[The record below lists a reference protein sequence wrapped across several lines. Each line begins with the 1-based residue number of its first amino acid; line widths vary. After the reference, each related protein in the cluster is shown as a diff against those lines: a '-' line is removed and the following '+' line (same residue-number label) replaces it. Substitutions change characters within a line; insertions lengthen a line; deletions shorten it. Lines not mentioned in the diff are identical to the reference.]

1 MAEKQT
7 NKERLKD
14 ITDSIERGI
23 QDLFQSDKYAEYLR
37 TMSRFHRYSVNNQML
52 IYMQKPDATLV
63 AGFNKWRDQFERNVM
78 KGEKGIKIIAPT
90 PFKKKIEQEKL
101 DPDTKMPMLDS
112 DGKVIIEEKEI
123 KIPMYKPV
131 TVFDVSQTDG
141 KPLPQLA
148 SDLSGNVQNYEV
160 FMEAL
165 RRSSPV
171 PIDIKPIHDGS
182 DGFFSL
188 DNQSITIRE
197 GMSEIQTVSAVVHE
211 IAHSKLHNQK
221 KIAEPKDAEK
231 YQEVEIFDVPGLFS
245 NGRIADEDIPKG
257 LFRYDLRGSDDDP
270 GMPVTVENHVVVNHA
285 GSILTAQPLDLGEE
299 GRLTFTEEEGLNFV
313 GGEITAYRFFNE
325 QLKDRNTEEVEAESI
340 SFAVCAYYGIA
351 TGENSFGYI
360 ATWSKDKELKEL
372 RASLETINK
381 TSSEL
386 ITDIDRHYGEIMKER
401 EAELAIETEEKP
413 LEEMN
418 ILEMVDYF
426 MDQGMTEE
434 QANDLANAEWQAR
447 DVRQRGNEVVQ
458 KEKLDAL
465 YAENPIQDEDWFYH
479 HPDRQAFE
487 AVYFNPDSVAGGQ
500 YVIMTLPYE
509 LISDAVEQ
517 TNDTKSF
524 FEFLEQRASYT
535 ELVDITDDDFR
546 ATMESY
552 KNRPA
557 DFIGHSEEVRNALI
571 ATVAKEI
578 EDPVLQS
585 PTDEAL
591 YLVDDTVYLHVQPT
605 EGGWDYTLYDKE
617 SKKLLDGG
625 IIETAD
631 IEASPVSSIAGAVR
645 TEVFAVQGMT
655 PTKVVFEDISIL
667 DELLEAQNAEVKVYT
682 GDDALKNAVSD
693 FVDEIARKVQEE
705 MPVQAPDNGYM
716 PDPSMSIEAMNAYGY
731 MDSDML
737 PLSKERA
744 LELFERDVPIYMLY
758 EGNTEAM
765 AFEAEDIVLFSGCF
779 GITREDWD
787 AIKNEVPPM
796 DVDLIRQKREQAF
809 LESAGDTFAIYQLK
823 RNEATAD
830 LTFMDYAYLEK
841 KGIEPQ
847 RDKYE
852 LVYTGALT
860 GDGSQIEKL
869 EDLYRTFN
877 IDHPQDFTGHSL
889 SKSDIVALK
898 EAGVVSYHY
907 VDSIGY
913 KELPNFLKSSNYLKT
928 AEMQMED
935 DYGMIDGVINNGPK
949 EPAKAVNKTEETK
962 SKKPSVL
969 AKLRKYQD
977 EDRQATTMHRSAERD
992 L

>member
-1 MAEKQT
+1 MPENEKQT

-37 TMSRFHRYSVNNQML
+37 TMSRFHKYSVNNTML

-63 AGFNKWRDQFERNVM
+63 AGFNKWRDQFERNVL

-90 PFKKKIEQEKL
+90 PYKKKIEQEKR
-101 DPDTKMPMLDS
+101 DPDTNLPMLDA

-148 SDLSGNVQNYEV
+148 SDLQGNVQNYEV

-171 PIDIKPIHDGS
+171 PIEIIPIRDGA
-182 DGFFSL
+182 DGYFSL
-188 DNQSITIRE
+188 DNQKIAIRE
-197 GMSEIQTVSAVVHE
+197 GMSEVQTVSAVVHE

-221 KIAEPKDAEK
+221 KIEEPKNAPK
-231 YQEVEIFDVPGLFS
+231 YQEVEIFDVPALFS
-245 NGRIADEDIPKG
+245 NGRVSLADLPEG
-257 LFRYDLRGSDDDP
+257 LYRYDLRGSDDDP
-270 GMPVTVENHVVVNHA
+270 GMPVTIEQNVAVNHA
-285 GSILTAQPLDLGEE
+285 GAIITAKPLDLGEE
-299 GRLTFTEEEGLNFV
+299 GRLYLTEEEGLNFV
-313 GGEITAYRFFNE
+313 GGEISMQRFFNE
-325 QLKDRNTEEVEAESI
+325 QQKDRNTEEVEAESI

-372 RASLETINK
+372 RASLETINS

-386 ITDIDRHYGEIMKER
+386 ITDIDRHYAEIMKER
-401 EAELAIETEEKP
+401 EAEMAIETEEKP

-426 MDQGMTEE
+426 MEQGMTEE

-447 DVRQRGNEVVQ
+447 DVRQRGNDVVQ

-465 YAENPIQDEDWFYH
+465 YAENPIGNDDWFYH
-479 HPDRQAFE
+479 HPDSMTFE
-487 AVYFNPDSVAGGQ
+487 AVYFNPDSNAGGQ

-517 TNDTKSF
+517 TNDTQSF
-524 FEFLEQRASYT
+524 FEFLEERASHT
-535 ELVDITDDDFR
+535 ELVDITDEVFR

-552 KNRPA
+552 KNRTA
-557 DFIGHSEEVRNALI
+557 DFVGRSDEVMTSLI
-571 ATVAKEI
+571 TTVAKEVD
-578 EDPVLQS
+578 DPVLSSYIEETQS
-585 PTDEAL
+585 
-591 YLVDDTVYLHVQPT
+591 T
-605 EGGWDYTLYDKE
+605 EE
-617 SKKLLDGG
+617 P
-625 IIETAD
+625 TAD
-631 IEASPVSSIAGAVR
+631 DVAESPADTADTIE
-645 TEVFAVQGMT
+645 
-655 PTKVVFEDISIL
+655 
-667 DELLEAQNAEVKVYT
+667 
-682 GDDALKNAVSD
+682 
-693 FVDEIARKVQEE
+693 EIARKVQEE
-705 MPVQAPDNGYM
+705 EPVKAPDNGYM

-796 DVDLIRQKREQAF
+796 DLEIIKQKREQAF
-809 LESAGDTFAIYQLK
+809 LESPGDTYAIYQLK
-823 RNEATAD
+823 NDDTVAELR
-830 LTFMDYAYLEK
+830 FMNSDHLK
-841 KGIEPQ
+841 VKGVEPQ
-847 RDKYE
+847 YENYE

-860 GDGSQIEKL
+860 QDGSQIEKL
-869 EDLYRTFN
+869 EDLYRIFN
-877 IDHPQDFTGHSL
+877 IEHPQDFTGHSL
-889 SKSDIVALK
+889 SISDIVALK
-898 EAGVVSYHY
+898 QAGVVSYHY

-913 KELPNFLKSSNYLKT
+913 KELHNFRSTDNHLKN
-928 AEMQMED
+928 AEMQLED
-935 DYGMIDGVINNGPK
+935 DYGMIDGVINNAPK
-949 EPAKAVNKTEETK
+949 EPVKAPAPKKEETK
-962 SKKPSVL
+962 AKKPSVL
-969 AKLRKYQD
+969 AKLRQYQD
-977 EDRQATTMHRSAERD
+977 EDRKATTQHRSAERD
-992 L
+992 LI

>member
-37 TMSRFHRYSVNNQML
+37 TMSRFHKYSVNNTML

-101 DPDTKMPMLDS
+101 DPDTQMPMLDA
-112 DGKVIIEEKEI
+112 DGKVMIEEKEI
-123 KIPMYKPV
+123 KIPMFKPV

-171 PIDIKPIHDGS
+171 PIDIKPIRDGS

-211 IAHSKLHNQK
+211 IAHSKLHNNK
-221 KIAEPKDAEK
+221 RIEEPKNAPK
-231 YQEVEIFDVPGLFS
+231 YQEVEIFDVPALFS
-245 NGRIADEDIPKG
+245 NGRITPVDIPEG
-257 LFRYDLRGSDDDP
+257 IYCYDLRGSDDDP
-270 GMPVTVENHVVVNHA
+270 GMPIMIENHVAVNHA
-285 GSILTAQPLDLGEE
+285 GSIITAKPLELGAE
-299 GRLTFTEEEGLNFV
+299 GRLAFTEEDGLNFV
-313 GGEITAYRFFNE
+313 GGELTAYRFFNE

-401 EAELAIETEEKP
+401 EAEITAEVPVKEE
-413 LEEMN
+413 
-418 ILEMVDYF
+418 
-426 MDQGMTEE
+426 
-434 QANDLANAEWQAR
+434 
-447 DVRQRGNEVVQ
+447 
-458 KEKLDAL
+458 
-465 YAENPIQDEDWFYH
+465 
-479 HPDRQAFE
+479 
-487 AVYFNPDSVAGGQ
+487 
-500 YVIMTLPYE
+500 
-509 LISDAVEQ
+509 
-517 TNDTKSF
+517 
-524 FEFLEQRASYT
+524 
-535 ELVDITDDDFR
+535 
-546 ATMESY
+546 
-552 KNRPA
+552 
-557 DFIGHSEEVRNALI
+557 
-571 ATVAKEI
+571 
-578 EDPVLQS
+578 PVLQS
-585 PTDEAL
+585 PTEEEAL

-605 EGGWDYTLYDKE
+605 EGGWDYSLYDKD

-631 IEASPVSSIAGAVR
+631 IEASPVKSLAGAVR

-655 PTKVVFEDISIL
+655 PNKVTFEDISIL
-667 DELLEAQNAEVKVYT
+667 DELLAAQQTEVEAVASAEVT
-682 GDDALKNAVSD
+682 DPI
-693 FVDEIARKVQEE
+693 DEIARDVQEE
-705 MPVQAPDNGYM
+705 PPVQAPNNGYM

-765 AFEAEDIVLFSGCF
+765 AFEDEDIVLFSGCF

-787 AIKNEVPPM
+787 AIKNEIPPM
-796 DVDLIRQKREQAF
+796 DADLIRKKREQAF
-809 LESAGDTFAIYQLK
+809 LESTGDTFAIYQLK
-823 RNEATAD
+823 RDDATAD
-830 LTFMDYAYLEK
+830 IRFMNSAYLES

-847 RDKYE
+847 YENYE

-860 GDGSQIEKL
+860 YDGSQTDKL
-869 EDLYRTFN
+869 EGVYRTFN

-889 SKSDIVALK
+889 SVSDIVALK
-898 EAGVVSYHY
+898 QAGVVSCHY

-913 KELPNFLKSSNYLKT
+913 KELPTFLKPSNYLKA

-935 DYGMIDGVINNGPK
+935 DYGMIDGIINNGPK
-949 EPAKAVNKTEETK
+949 ETEKAVKQAEEPK

>member
-1 MAEKQT
+1 MPENEKQT

-37 TMSRFHRYSVNNQML
+37 TMSRFHKYSVNNTML
-52 IYMQKPDATLV
+52 IYMQRPDATLV

-90 PFKKKIEQEKL
+90 PFKKKIEQEKR
-101 DPDTKMPMLDS
+101 DPDTNLPMLDA

-123 KIPMYKPV
+123 KIPMFKPV

-148 SDLSGNVQNYEV
+148 ADLQGNVQNYEV

-171 PIDIKPIHDGS
+171 PIEIIPIHDGA
-182 DGFFSL
+182 DGYFSL
-188 DNQSITIRE
+188 DKQKIAIRE
-197 GMSEIQTVSAVVHE
+197 GMSEVQTVSAVVHE

-221 KIAEPKDAEK
+221 KIEEPKGAEK

-245 NGRIADEDIPKG
+245 NGRIDPATIPEG
-257 LFRYDLRGSDDDP
+257 MYVYDLRGSDDDP
-270 GMPVTVENHVVVNHA
+270 GQPITVETHVTVNHA
-285 GSILTAQPLDLGEE
+285 GSVITAKPLDLGED

-313 GGEITAYRFFNE
+313 GGEISAYRFLNE
-325 QLKDRNTEEVEAESI
+325 QRKDRNAEEVEAESI

-372 RASLETINK
+372 RASLETINS

-386 ITDIDRHYGEIMKER
+386 ITDIDRHYADIMKER
-401 EAELAIETEEKP
+401 EAEMAIETEEKP

-426 MDQGMTEE
+426 MEQGMTEE
-434 QANDLANAEWQAR
+434 QANDLAHAEWQAR
-447 DVRQRGNEVVQ
+447 KIN
-458 KEKLDAL
+458 
-465 YAENPIQDEDWFYH
+465 DE
-479 HPDRQAFE
+479 PAMAE
-487 AVYFNPDSVAGGQ
+487 AVDESTASGESAVA
-500 YVIMTLPYE
+500 IEPP
-509 LISDAVEQ
+509 VE
-517 TNDTKSF
+517 
-524 FEFLEQRASYT
+524 
-535 ELVDITDDDFR
+535 
-546 ATMESY
+546 
-552 KNRPA
+552 
-557 DFIGHSEEVRNALI
+557 EE
-571 ATVAKEI
+571 
-578 EDPVLQS
+578 P
-585 PTDEAL
+585 
-591 YLVDDTVYLHVQPT
+591 
-605 EGGWDYTLYDKE
+605 
-617 SKKLLDGG
+617 
-625 IIETAD
+625 
-631 IEASPVSSIAGAVR
+631 
-645 TEVFAVQGMT
+645 
-655 PTKVVFEDISIL
+655 
-667 DELLEAQNAEVKVYT
+667 
-682 GDDALKNAVSD
+682 
-693 FVDEIARKVQEE
+693 
-705 MPVQAPDNGYM
+705 PVQAPDNGYM
-716 PDPSMSIEAMNAYGY
+716 PDPSMSIEAMNSYGY

-765 AFEAEDIVLFSGCF
+765 AFDTEDIVLFSGCF

-796 DVDLIRQKREQAF
+796 DVEIIRKKREQAF
-809 LESAGDTFAIYQLK
+809 LESPGDTYAIYQLK
-823 RNEATAD
+823 RDDATTD
-830 LTFMDYAYLEK
+830 IRFMNSDYLRE

-847 RDKYE
+847 YENYE
-852 LVYTGALT
+852 LIYTGALSKN
-860 GDGSQIEKL
+860 GSQIDKL
-869 EDLYRTFN
+869 EDLYRIFN
-877 IDHPQDFTGHSL
+877 IEHPQDFTEHSL
-889 SKSDIVALK
+889 SVSDIVALK
-898 EAGVVSYHY
+898 QAGVVSYHY

-913 KELPNFLKSSNYLKT
+913 KELHNFRNTDNPLKN

-935 DYGMIDGVINNGPK
+935 DYGMIDGIINNGPK
-949 EPAKAVNKTEETK
+949 QTEKPAPAKEETK

-969 AKLRKYQD
+969 AKLRQYQA
-977 EDRQATTMHRSAERD
+977 EDRQQTTQHRSAERD

>member
-1 MAEKQT
+1 MPENEKQT

-37 TMSRFHRYSVNNQML
+37 TMSRFHKYSVNNTML

-63 AGFNKWRDQFERNVM
+63 AGFNKWRDQFERNVL

-90 PFKKKIEQEKL
+90 PYKKKIEQEKR
-101 DPDTKMPMLDS
+101 DPDTNLPMLDA

-148 SDLSGNVQNYEV
+148 SDLQGNVQNYEV

-171 PIDIKPIHDGS
+171 PIEIIPIRDGA
-182 DGFFSL
+182 DGYFSL
-188 DNQSITIRE
+188 DNQKIAIRE
-197 GMSEIQTVSAVVHE
+197 GMSEVQTVSAVVHE

-221 KIAEPKDAEK
+221 KIEEPKNAPK
-231 YQEVEIFDVPGLFS
+231 YQEVEIFDVPALFS
-245 NGRIADEDIPKG
+245 NGRVSLADLPEG
-257 LFRYDLRGSDDDP
+257 LYRYDLRGSDDDP
-270 GMPVTVENHVVVNHA
+270 GMPVTIEQNVAVNHA
-285 GSILTAQPLDLGEE
+285 GAIITAKPLDLGEE
-299 GRLTFTEEEGLNFV
+299 GRLYLTEEEGLNFV
-313 GGEITAYRFFNE
+313 GGEISMQRFFNE
-325 QLKDRNTEEVEAESI
+325 QQKDRNTEEVEAESI

-372 RASLETINK
+372 RASLETINS

-386 ITDIDRHYGEIMKER
+386 ITDIDRHYAEIMKER
-401 EAELAIETEEKP
+401 EAEMAIETEEKP

-426 MDQGMTEE
+426 MEQGMTEE

-447 DVRQRGNEVVQ
+447 DVRQRGNDVVN

-465 YAENPIQDEDWFYH
+465 YAENPIGNDDWFYH
-479 HPDRQAFE
+479 HPDSMTFE
-487 AVYFNPDSVAGGQ
+487 AVYFNPDSNAGGQ

-517 TNDTKSF
+517 TNDAQSF
-524 FEFLEQRASYT
+524 FEFLEERASHT
-535 ELVDITDDDFR
+535 ELVDITDEDFR

-552 KNRPA
+552 KNRTA
-557 DFIGHSEEVRNALI
+557 DFVGRSDEVMTSLI
-571 ATVAKEI
+571 TTVAKEVD
-578 EDPVLQS
+578 DPVLSSYIEETQS
-585 PTDEAL
+585 
-591 YLVDDTVYLHVQPT
+591 T
-605 EGGWDYTLYDKE
+605 EE
-617 SKKLLDGG
+617 H
-625 IIETAD
+625 TAD
-631 IEASPVSSIAGAVR
+631 DVAESPADTADTIE
-645 TEVFAVQGMT
+645 
-655 PTKVVFEDISIL
+655 
-667 DELLEAQNAEVKVYT
+667 
-682 GDDALKNAVSD
+682 
-693 FVDEIARKVQEE
+693 EIARKVQEE
-705 MPVQAPDNGYM
+705 EPVKAPDNGYM

-787 AIKNEVPPM
+787 AIKDEIPPM
-796 DVDLIRQKREQAF
+796 DLELIKQKREQAF
-809 LESAGDTFAIYQLK
+809 LESPGDTYAIYQLK
-823 RNEATAD
+823 NDDTVAELR
-830 LTFMDYAYLEK
+830 FMNSDHLK
-841 KGIEPQ
+841 VKGVEPQ
-847 RDKYE
+847 YENYE

-860 GDGSQIEKL
+860 QDGSQIEKL
-869 EDLYRTFN
+869 EDLYRIFN
-877 IDHPQDFTGHSL
+877 IEHPQDFTGHSL
-889 SKSDIVALK
+889 SISDIVALK
-898 EAGVVSYHY
+898 QAGVVSYYY

-913 KELPNFLKSSNYLKT
+913 KELHNFRSTDNHLKN
-928 AEMQMED
+928 AEMQLED
-935 DYGMIDGVINNGPK
+935 DYGMIDGVINNAPK
-949 EPAKAVNKTEETK
+949 EPVKAPAPKKEETK
-962 SKKPSVL
+962 AKKPSVL
-969 AKLRKYQD
+969 AKLRQYQD
-977 EDRQATTMHRSAERD
+977 EDRKATTQHRSAERD
-992 L
+992 LI

>member
-1 MAEKQT
+1 MPENEKQT

-37 TMSRFHRYSVNNQML
+37 TMSRFHKYSVNNTML

-63 AGFNKWRDQFERNVM
+63 AGFNKWRDQFERNVL

-90 PFKKKIEQEKL
+90 PYKKKIEQEKR
-101 DPDTKMPMLDS
+101 DPDTNLPMLDA

-148 SDLSGNVQNYEV
+148 SDLQGNVQNYEV

-171 PIDIKPIHDGS
+171 PIEIIPIRDGA
-182 DGFFSL
+182 DGYFSL
-188 DNQSITIRE
+188 DNQKIAIRE
-197 GMSEIQTVSAVVHE
+197 GMSEVQTVSAVVHE

-221 KIAEPKDAEK
+221 KIEEPKNAPK
-231 YQEVEIFDVPGLFS
+231 YQEVEIFDVPALFS
-245 NGRIADEDIPKG
+245 NGRVSLADLPEG
-257 LFRYDLRGSDDDP
+257 LYRYDLRGSDDDP
-270 GMPVTVENHVVVNHA
+270 GMPVTIEQNVAVNHA
-285 GSILTAQPLDLGEE
+285 GAIITAKPLDLGEE
-299 GRLTFTEEEGLNFV
+299 GRLYLTEEEGLNFV
-313 GGEITAYRFFNE
+313 GGEISMQRFFNE
-325 QLKDRNTEEVEAESI
+325 QQKDRNTEEVEAESI

-372 RASLETINK
+372 RASLETINS

-386 ITDIDRHYGEIMKER
+386 ITDIDRHYAEIMKER
-401 EAELAIETEEKP
+401 EAEMAIETEEIP

-418 ILEMVDYF
+418 ILQMVDYF
-426 MDQGMTEE
+426 MEQGMTEE

-447 DVRQRGNEVVQ
+447 DVRQRGNDVVN
-458 KEKLDAL
+458 KEKLDAM
-465 YAENPIQDEDWFYH
+465 YAENPIGNDDWFYH
-479 HPDRQAFE
+479 HPDSMTFE
-487 AVYFNPDSVAGGQ
+487 AVYFNPDSNAGGQ

-517 TNDTKSF
+517 TNDTQSF
-524 FEFLEQRASYT
+524 FEFLEERASHT
-535 ELVDITDDDFR
+535 ELVDITDEDFR

-552 KNRPA
+552 KNRTA
-557 DFIGHSEEVRNALI
+557 DFVGRSNEVMTSLI
-571 ATVAKEI
+571 TTVAKEVD
-578 EDPVLQS
+578 DPVLSSYIEETQS
-585 PTDEAL
+585 
-591 YLVDDTVYLHVQPT
+591 T
-605 EGGWDYTLYDKE
+605 EEY
-617 SKKLLDGG
+617 
-625 IIETAD
+625 TAD
-631 IEASPVSSIAGAVR
+631 DVAESPADTADTIE
-645 TEVFAVQGMT
+645 
-655 PTKVVFEDISIL
+655 
-667 DELLEAQNAEVKVYT
+667 
-682 GDDALKNAVSD
+682 
-693 FVDEIARKVQEE
+693 EIARKVQEE
-705 MPVQAPDNGYM
+705 EPVKAPENGYM

-796 DVDLIRQKREQAF
+796 DLEIIKQKREQAF
-809 LESAGDTFAIYQLK
+809 LESPGDTYAIYQLK
-823 RNEATAD
+823 NDDTVAELR
-830 LTFMDYAYLEK
+830 FMNSDHLK
-841 KGIEPQ
+841 VKGVEPQ
-847 RDKYE
+847 YDNYE

-860 GDGSQIEKL
+860 QDGSQIEKL
-869 EDLYRTFN
+869 EDLYRIFN
-877 IDHPQDFTGHSL
+877 IEHPQDFTGHSL
-889 SKSDIVALK
+889 SISDIVALK
-898 EAGVVSYHY
+898 QAGVVSYHY

-913 KELPNFLKSSNYLKT
+913 KELHNFRSTDNHLKN
-928 AEMQMED
+928 AEMQLED
-935 DYGMIDGVINNGPK
+935 DYGMIDGVINNAPK
-949 EPAKAVNKTEETK
+949 EPVKTPAPKKEETK
-962 SKKPSVL
+962 AKKPSVL
-969 AKLRKYQD
+969 AKLRQYQD
-977 EDRQATTMHRSAERD
+977 EDRKATTQHRSAERD
-992 L
+992 LI